1 MFGGS
6 KWGGSGPGS
15 SSGSTFGDGFDF
27 FLEILGCKNVLEVAE
42 VESEVLV
49 LDLVEE
55 RRMARREAGGG
66 RTAVEGGELGGVAE
80 M

>member
-1 MFGGS
+1 MFGGL
-6 KWGGSGPGS
+6 KWGGSGSGS
-15 SSGSTFGDGFDF
+15 GSGSTFGDGFGF

-49 LDLVEE
+49 LNLVEE

-66 RTAVEGGELGGVAE
+66 RTAVGGGELGGVAE

>member
-1 MFGGS
+1 M
-6 KWGGSGPGS
+6 
-15 SSGSTFGDGFDF
+15 
-27 FLEILGCKNVLEVAE
+27 GCKNVLEVAE

-49 LDLVEE
+49 LNLVEE

-66 RTAVEGGELGGVAE
+66 RTAVGGGELGGVAE